1 MRISALAQEILE
13 CTTYKVGVCSSTSGL
28 SLVHC
33 VQQIGTVEQVT
44 ERNEMH
50 LSILK
55 QQAEQ
60 EETMVREAKETSELM
75 KKVSRNAFEYTGAD
89 E

>member
-1 MRISALAQEILE
+1 MSLA
-13 CTTYKVGVCSSTSGL
+13 
-28 SLVHC
+28 HC

-75 KKVSRNAFEYTGAD
+75 KKVSRNALEYTGAD